1 MDGYFLC
8 VKFSIATMSIAT
20 ETISCNSSYVLI
32 WHHLRQAQS
41 GGSTSSGCPVKHNM
55 FLMVAPAGVRAAV
68 LIIQKHFQSLQNQR
82 KK

>member
-1 MDGYFLC
+1 MAPLPDR
-8 VKFSIATMSIAT
+8 
-20 ETISCNSSYVLI
+20 
-32 WHHLRQAQS
+32 LRVGAARPPL
-41 GGSTSSGCPVKHNM
+41 PVKHNM